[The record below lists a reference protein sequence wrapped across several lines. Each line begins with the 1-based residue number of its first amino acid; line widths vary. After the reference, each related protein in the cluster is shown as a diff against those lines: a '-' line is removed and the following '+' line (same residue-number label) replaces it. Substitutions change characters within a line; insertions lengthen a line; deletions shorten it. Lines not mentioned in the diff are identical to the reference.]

1 MSLLRLIAR
10 LDIKGANVVKGVQM
24 EGLRVVGNPK
34 DLATKYAESG
44 ADELLYIDT
53 VASLYGRNQLEALLE
68 STTDDVFI
76 PVTVG
81 GGIRTREDAD
91 RLFRAGADKVA
102 INTAAVSRPAFI
114 RELTT
119 AYGSQALVVSIEAKR
134 RNGSWEVFTDGG
146 RQPAGRNAVEWALEA
161 VELGA
166 GELLI
171 TSVDRDGTR
180 RGFDVELIAQ
190 IAPKVPVPVIASGGM
205 GNLEHLAAVL
215 QEGKAD
221 AVAVASMLHYSKTS
235 FTEMRQKAS
244 EFRHASRIAHNQR
257 RATQ

>member
-10 LDIKGANVVKGVQM
+10 LDIKGTNVVKGVSF
-24 EGLRVVGNPK
+24 EGLRIVGKPK
-34 DLATKYAESG
+34 ELATKYAESG

-53 VASLYGRNQLEALLE
+53 VASLYGRNQLEELLE

-81 GGIRTREDAD
+81 GGIRTRADAD

-102 INTAAVSRPAFI
+102 INTAVVSRPAFI
-114 RELTT
+114 RELTA
-119 AYGSQALVVSIEAKR
+119 AYGAQALVVSIEAKR
-134 RNGSWEVFTDGG
+134 RNGGWEVFTDGG
-146 RQPAGRNAVEWALEA
+146 RQPAGRNAVEWALEV

-180 RGFDVELIAQ
+180 RGFDVELISK
-190 IAPKVPVPVIASGGM
+190 IAPRVPVPVVASGGM
-205 GNLEHLAAVL
+205 GSLEHLRTVL
-215 QEGKAD
+215 EDGKAD
-221 AVAVASMLHYSKTS
+221 AVAVASMLHYSKIS
-235 FTEMRQKAS
+235 FPEMRQKVS
-244 EFRHASRIAHNQR
+244 DFRHGARIAQNR
-257 RATQ
+257 PGATQ